1 MLCADWETKRLASS
15 SLRKPSVHSLHI
27 RARVSNEDETRS
39 FRLPCNHAWPL
50 IIGIIPISV
59 STDLSL
65 DRTRLRHTAVLFYQE
80 LGAITSL
87 LAYILTADKAGK
99 WVSSLRT
106 VGTNRPMVPQWL
118 QKYALSFSLPS
129 VFRESFD
136 RFPLYFRYTPPLPV
150 FLTRAHVYT
159 EVLHIHLHPSH
170 TIVHWPLA
178 LEDTRIPSWDT
189 PVLQGF
195 CILPS
200 FPNRHGV

>member
-27 RARVSNEDETRS
+27 RARVSNEDETGS
-39 FRLPCNHAWPL
+39 FRLPCNHDWPL

-59 STDLSL
+59 STGLSL

-106 VGTNRPMVPQWL
+106 VGTNCPWCLSGCKSMHYLSAFQVFSESHSTDFLYIFGTLHR
-118 QKYALSFSLPS
+118 YRSFS
-129 VFRESFD
+129 RAHT
-136 RFPLYFRYTPPLPV
+136 YTPK
-150 FLTRAHVYT
+150 
-159 EVLHIHLHPSH
+159 
-170 TIVHWPLA
+170 
-178 LEDTRIPSWDT
+178 
-189 PVLQGF
+189 F
-195 CILPS
+195 CISTFTLHTP
-200 FPNRHGV
+200 